1 MGTFAVSLLLSCINE
16 NFVERCKMLLCCWM
30 CSLFMNR
37 IKASGNP
44 APFWRR
50 SWWQWKTR
58 WQERWFPLV
67 VQIPEGLIPD
77 CVNLEDL
84 ERPQERLGG
93 ICVQYS
99 LDPIVTVRSSQRLS
113 PLRRG
118 IFHGMTRNSG
128 CTFSGLLCFG
138 VESCFTSCS
147 RALGEKSHGRTL
159 SITIFPKE

>member
-1 MGTFAVSLLLSCINE
+1 MLSVYEQNQSQLLPRALPEEELVAVENE
-16 NFVERCKMLLCCWM
+16 VARKMILTGGPD
-30 CSLFMNR
+30 S
-37 IKASGNP
+37 
-44 APFWRR
+44 RR
-50 SWWQWKTR
+50 FDSR
-58 WQERWFPLV
+58 L
-67 VQIPEGLIPD
+67 

-99 LDPIVTVRSSQRLS
+99 IDPIVTFHSSQRLS
-113 PLRRG
+113 PSLPRV

-147 RALGEKSHGRTL
+147 RAPGEKSLGRTL